1 MFRVSRIASRV
12 VSAAIALSLA
22 TGCSGGSSGPASF
35 APKGPGAP
43 SGTTPA
49 TTASLTVKVQLPP
62 GDVLPTLTAKARK
75 DAARARHRLTSGPTL
90 GSVIFNATLYPGY
103 AGATPVNASTTV
115 NTTSLPT
122 SATVGFNNVP
132 AGNNEWVVI
141 DVEGYDSANG
151 KGSNYDLGELA
162 GLASV
167 GSPPAYATVNAAST
181 ARLQVALEAMYYG
194 IISTYDLQ
202 NQTTLDSDL
211 QNVLTNESE
220 TPSATTGLFTTSQLV
235 TIIGTLYTGY
245 NRTVTITGSGAG
257 GYIASLV
264 QDYRQPA
271 EQNYLSNV
279 EATSDA
285 LAPED
290 DPPLAAPY
298 PIVYGSSA
306 AFNAFG
312 YYYEEEFA
320 RKRKAGVK
328 RAELPPHTPAS
339 GTPQPGDIFYD
350 GQEFDATGGSVTLQH
365 VYGGALIAGAAGY
378 SSPDFEP
385 AEEDTAPYY
394 GAFVGLAG
402 RAPGNATTETLP
414 VEPSQV
420 DMTLTDPQTEAFGP
434 YSNPY
439 GYYLAQE
446 PSNQIYEIDCNY
458 NGNSCYD
465 PFDSFYDENEG
476 VTAAPSGNATQYNV
490 ALDTWTPFALPAS
503 SLEYCDGIDCFPFS
517 ANANYTAHSPFYD
530 PGNDLSYYNWSPDS
544 ATVTGVTY
552 SSGYAVAYSG
562 GTSGYID
569 STTPAYFYN
578 GQYVDIEGS
587 FPNDT
592 EIYLNAQCSGTTYSA
607 TGLMVGG
614 NAELYM
620 NSVPS
625 VVSCSPIQ
633 IGFGLPSGSATSG
646 SYTFTGF

>member
-132 AGNNEWVVI
+132 AGNNEWVII

-151 KGSNYDLGELA
+151 KGSNYDLGELG

-167 GSPPAYATVNAAST
+167 GSPPAYATVNAPST
-181 ARLQVALEAMYYG
+181 ARLQVALEALDYG

-271 EQNYLSNV
+271 EQNYLSNIQS
-279 EATSDA
+279 TSDA
-285 LAPED
+285 LSPED
-290 DPPLAAPY
+290 DPPLPAPY

-306 AFNAFG
+306 SHNSCCGFG
-312 YYYEEEFA
+312 DDVA
-320 RKRKAGVK
+320 RKRHAVRR
-328 RAELPPHTPAS
+328 RAQLPPHTPGS
-339 GTPQPGDIFYD
+339 GNQQPGDIDYD
-350 GQEFDATGGSVTLQH
+350 AEEFDATAGSVTLQH
-365 VYGGALIAGAAGY
+365 VYGGALIAGVAGFA
-378 SSPDFEP
+378 SPVFNP
-385 AEEDTAPYY
+385 QSANTAPYY
-394 GAFVGLAG
+394 GSYVGLAP
-402 RAPGNATTETLP
+402 RAPGNATTETLA
-414 VEPSQV
+414 VQSSQV
-420 DMTLTDPQTEAFGP
+420 DMTIKDPQSIALG
-434 YSNPY
+434 SGDY
-439 GYYLAQE
+439 GYSFAQE
-446 PSNQIYEIDCNY
+446 PTNQIFNINCDYIY
-458 NGNSCYD
+458 NFCFD
-465 PFDSFYDENEG
+465 PFEGDGTG
-476 VTAAPSGNATQYNV
+476 VTVTFPGSSDYNI
-490 ALDTWTPFALPAS
+490 AIDTWNPFALTTS
-503 SLEYCDGIDCFPFS
+503 SLEYCTGITCFPEVAS
-517 ANANYTAHSPFYD
+517 GTYTANSPFYD
-530 PGNDLSYYNWSPDS
+530 DGEDLAYFNWSPDS
-544 ATVTGVTY
+544 ATVTSVT
-552 SSGYAVAYSG
+552 SASGYVIAYSG

-569 STTPAYFYN
+569 TTTPAYFFT
-578 GQYVDIEGS
+578 GQEAEIRGS
-587 FPNDT
+587 FPDNT

-607 TGLMVGG
+607 TSLMEDGY
-614 NAELYM
+614 AYLYM

-625 VVSCSPIQ
+625 VASCSPIQ
-633 IGFGLPSGSATSG
+633 IGFGLPSGSPTSG
-646 SYTFTGF
+646 SYTFTQF